1 MEGRRRLLYS
11 GSSRKKSQEYVKT
24 EWRAGSPNEKERKL
38 RRDLEMAE
46 RKTCGCGRA
55 VGEIF
60 KGCKPGFAF
69 GPGQIDSLLHWHTG
83 HHTALCDTHT
93 PPPDPQGGTELG
105 WRGRHHRKLFFS
117 PLPLGEGL
125 WSIWGLLG
133 QPLSLSRPPARQSS
147 KRIAPPMIGVHPAA
161 ADSDTSLL
169 VLADP
174 CLSLYQRE
182 R

>member
-11 GSSRKKSQEYVKT
+11 GSSREKSQEYVKT

-38 RRDLEMAE
+38 RRDLEVAE

-60 KGCKPGFAF
+60 KECKPGFAF

-117 PLPLGEGL
+117 PLPLLGEGAL
-125 WSIWGLLG
+125 EHLG
-133 QPLSLSRPPARQSS
+133 AAGPTTFSLSATCPSVVHKNCPPNDWCASS
-147 KRIAPPMIGVHPAA
+147 RCRLRHIPAC
-161 ADSDTSLL
+161 
-169 VLADP
+169 P
-174 CLSLYQRE
+174 R
-182 R
+182 